1 MVPWFFCKG
10 GPAMAKRNKNELRV
24 GLFLLIPI
32 VIMLIIIMLKLG
44 YSIASSTMD
53 VYLKVDTLT
62 SVKNGTSVI
71 IKGYTIGRVV
81 EIKPIYKPEL
91 HFLATMRINRDIELF
106 EDCSAVIQNQNVL
119 GDPSIEIRNPE
130 RRTSPLLDG
139 DVIEG
144 IEYAGLNAILQDVHE
159 VLSKLATTVG
169 GVNQIVLESRSN
181 LHSLTMNLSSSVAN
195 VNKILEGSQKDILA
209 MLKSF
214 RATANTM
221 QEISEELKKH
231 PVKFLFKDK

>member
-1 MVPWFFCKG
+1 MV
-10 GPAMAKRNKNELRV
+10 KRNKNEFRV
-24 GLFLLIPI
+24 GLFLLIP
-32 VIMLIIIMLKLG
+32 VAALLLIIMLKLG
-44 YSIASSTMD
+44 YSIASSTID

-62 SVKNGTSVI
+62 SVKNGTGVI
-71 IKGYTIGRVV
+71 IKGYKIGRVV
-81 EIKPIYKPEL
+81 DIRPVYKPEL
-91 HFLATMRINRDIELF
+91 HFLATMRIDSGIELS

-119 GDPSIEIRNPE
+119 GDPMIEIRNPE
-130 RRTSPLLDG
+130 RRGAPLRDG

-159 VLSKLATTVG
+159 VLTKLSATVG
-169 GVNQIVLESRSN
+169 GVNQIVSESRRN
-181 LHSLTMNLSSSVAN
+181 IRDLTKNLSSSVAN
-195 VNKILEGSQKDILA
+195 VNTILQDSHKDILS

-214 RATANTM
+214 RATATTM

>member
-1 MVPWFFCKG
+1 
-10 GPAMAKRNKNELRV
+10 MAKRNKNELRV

-44 YSIASSTMD
+44 YSIASSTID

-106 EDCSAVIQNQNVL
+106 EDCAAVIQNQNVF

-130 RRTSPLLDG
+130 KRTSPLLDG

-159 VLSKLATTVG
+159 VLTRLSATVG
-169 GVNQIVLESRSN
+169 GVNQIVLESRHN
-181 LHSLTMNLSSSVAN
+181 LRSLTMNLSSSVAN
-195 VNKILEGSQKDILA
+195 VNKILESSQKDILA
-209 MLKSF
+209 MLRSF
-214 RATANTM
+214 RATASTM
-221 QEISEELKKH
+221 EEISVELKKH
-231 PVKFLFKDK
+231 PVKFLFKEK